1 MLACT
6 SWRRARAPGRGL
18 QGQRLPEG
26 RVPVVGMAAGANSI
40 DDVDPLRHG
49 AMDAL
54 FGGVRAPSTLGSHL
68 RSYAWD
74 NVLQLERA
82 VRDKNKKAAPGQV
95 SPPGAARNLSI
106 NAKSRR

>member
-1 MLACT
+1 VNAYLKVGC
-6 SWRRARAPGRGL
+6 L
-18 QGQRLPEG
+18 
-26 RVPVVGMAAGANSI
+26 VVGMAAGANSI
-40 DDVDPLRHG
+40 DDVDPLWHG

-54 FGGVRAPSTLGSHL
+54 FGGVHAPSTLGSHL
-68 RSYAWD
+68 RFYAWG

-95 SPPGAARNLSI
+95 FPPDAARNLSI